1 MAKHS
6 KAWQQRQKRDPFVK
20 KARSDDYRAR
30 AVYKLQE
37 IDQRDRL
44 FKRGMTV
51 VDLGA
56 APGSWSQYAARRTGP
71 DGRVLA
77 LDVLDMEPVANVE
90 FIRGDFTEEETLQ
103 ACLSALGASQADL
116 VISDMAPNLS
126 GIRSA
131 DQARSL
137 ELAELAFDFA
147 RRVLKPGGD
156 LLIKIFEGPGT
167 DRFRQELSE
176 VFQKV
181 IIRKPKASR
190 DASREFYMLAR
201 GYDV

>member
-1 MAKHS
+1 MVKQN
-6 KAWQQRQKRDPFVK
+6 KAWLKKHRRDPFVK

-90 FIRGDFTEEETLQ
+90 FIHGDFTGEETLQ

-137 ELAELAFDFA
+137 QLAELAFDFA

-156 LLIKIFEGPGT
+156 LLLKIFEGPGT

-176 VFQKV
+176 AFQKV